1 MARPPVQSIL
11 KFNLQ
16 SRLKIPEQRTD
27 VLQIILRL
35 ICACSLFLQSAVDC
49 TLQIFIGI
57 NITRAESSQHI
68 LRVVTS
74 GSFTQPST
82 GSPGHLC
89 CADTIVH
96 TLLYGCDVDT
106 KFKPFTPDIVTC
118 NTLTPDQAS
127 SLSSILCYGS
137 CFETA

>member
-82 GSPGHLC
+82 GSPGHLG
-89 CADTIVH
+89 CADTMVH
-96 TLLYGCDVDT
+96 TYFMAVDT

-127 SLSSILCYGS
+127 SLSLILC
-137 CFETA
+137 

>member
-68 LRVVTS
+68 LRVVIS

-89 CADTIVH
+89 CADTMVH
-96 TLLYGCDVDT
+96 TCFMAVDT

-127 SLSSILCYGS
+127 SLSLILC
-137 CFETA
+137 